1 MQTIKVM
8 RGGCVCAA
16 ADAASQKDLLAHGRT
31 SVGPRGGG
39 EGWGGLGRVGHPVT

>member
-16 ADAASQKDLLAHGRT
+16 AAASQKDLLAHGRT

-39 EGWGGLGRVGHPVT
+39 GEEGWGGGVGHPVA